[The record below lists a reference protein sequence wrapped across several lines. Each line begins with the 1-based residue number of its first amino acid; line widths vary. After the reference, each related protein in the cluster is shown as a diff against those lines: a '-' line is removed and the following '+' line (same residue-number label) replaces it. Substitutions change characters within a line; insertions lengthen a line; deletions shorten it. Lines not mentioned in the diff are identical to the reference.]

1 MLQLSSRLRTG
12 HRRDRRAKATV
23 TVELHTRL
31 DGSGARSGSRPLP
44 AWAAEVHGA
53 VGHDAALQQV
63 VDRLAGRGFAAEPGD
78 VVTLAA
84 EVLGVSLG
92 GRAASPTVALASG
105 EPAREAFRRVLL
117 NLTDAIEANLLGTI
131 DDIDPEFLHE
141 LRVAVRRSRSV
152 LSRGGGVLPEDVRA
166 HQRVELGWLS
176 ELTGPARDL
185 DVYLIEWD
193 GYVAPLDAATSFA
206 LLPVRAELE
215 RRRDLAH
222 EVLAD
227 GLRSDRYE
235 EMVAGWERWLREPGD
250 DGIGPGRQP
259 VGPAVAQRIAD
270 AQARLL
276 RRGRA
281 ITPSSPPES
290 LHDLRKDAK
299 RLRYLLECFGSLLP
313 GKPRKAFVQRLKALQ
328 DNLGSHQDAEV
339 HVDLLRELARTLHAE
354 GALDAG
360 ALLAMGQLTEQL
372 DRRRLAQREAFADR
386 FAAYDAKATAR
397 SLDAL
402 VDHARSIG

>member
-1 MLQLSSRLRTG
+1 M
-12 HRRDRRAKATV
+12 
-23 TVELHTRL
+23 
-31 DGSGARSGSRPLP
+31 
-44 AWAAEVHGA
+44 
-53 VGHDAALQQV
+53 
-63 VDRLAGRGFAAEPGD
+63 
-78 VVTLAA
+78 
-84 EVLGVSLG
+84 
-92 GRAASPTVALASG
+92 
-105 EPAREAFRRVLL
+105 LL
-117 NLTDAIEANLLGTI
+117 NLTDTIEANLLGTI
-131 DDIDPEFLHE
+131 DDLDPEFLHE

-152 LSRGGGVLPEDVRA
+152 LPAREGGAARGRPRPPPRSSSAGS
-166 HQRVELGWLS
+166 S

-193 GYVAPLDAATSFA
+193 GYVAPLDPDASVA

-227 GLRSDRYE
+227 ALRSDRYE

-259 VGPAVAQRIAD
+259 VGPVVAQRIAD

-281 ITPSSPPES
+281 ITPSSPPEP

-339 HVDLLRELARTLHAE
+339 HVDLLRELAQTLHAE

-360 ALLAMGQLTEQL
+360 GAARHGPAHRDARSPAPRRAGGLRRPL
-372 DRRRLAQREAFADR
+372 RRL
-386 FAAYDAKATAR
+386 
-397 SLDAL
+397 
-402 VDHARSIG
+402 